1 MCGII
6 GAVNLQNLQIAR
18 FIEGM
23 KAISYR
29 GRDAVGIFNEGALI
43 SQPLHSGSAVE
54 GVLKHLF
61 KTIRKGLSENS
72 GFVIGHLLHSI
83 VGDAPQPIVIEE
95 DSSTFVLA
103 ANCEIYNWRELAEE
117 NSIKAEND
125 AWLLAKLLVKKKAFS
140 PERINRV
147 LSSLDGVYSFVFATP
162 ENVFLA
168 RDILGQKPLWFFFDG
183 NMKAATKLQGESG
196 GIAFASEKKA
206 LLKMG
211 MKEAVELNPRIILD
225 YSLKERTLEMFN
237 RGFLSPGSTA
247 SSNDSFRKGGLN
259 QDALIKKAQGL
270 LINAVSKRLP
280 DMKLGLLM
288 SGGVDSAAIALIL
301 KKLGVPFSCYITYYS
316 DSDNKKDKKK
326 QDVNNVNNDVVF
338 ARKMAD
344 YLEVE
349 LIEKRLSLRD
359 VEELLPE
366 VVDTI
371 EDTQAVKVS
380 VALTMF
386 ASMMEMKKA
395 GIKVVFSGLGS
406 EEIFAGYTRHMLSDI
421 SVLDKE
427 SVAGLRRM
435 YERDLYR
442 DDTCSMRNGLE
453 LRLPFLD
460 KELVNFAIALDGR
473 LKINRGVNKYIL
485 REAIFRMGLP
495 REIAFRK
502 KVSAQYGSRVD
513 RAVDMLSKK
522 KGLPR
527 SAFLESLLPGS
538 KPPLGVLFSGGKD
551 SVLAMHIMGLQLYS
565 IKCLIS
571 VESRNKDS
579 YMFHTPAINLIPL
592 QSAALGVPSLRAFT
606 AGKKEE
612 ELDDLK
618 GVVARAVAEFKIQGI
633 VTGALFST
641 YQRDRIEELA
651 DALNLKVF
659 SPLWLMDQ
667 SNELKMVIRQGFR
680 AVIVRVAAM
689 GLDKSLL
696 GRVIDEEV
704 YNLLK
709 EANRKYKVNIAGEG
723 GEFETIVVDG
733 PIFNK
738 RINIDEYEIVEDDGL
753 FEMVVKRASLNEK
766 KD

>member
-140 PERINRV
+140 PERINSI

-592 QSAALGVPSLRAFT
+592 QSAAFGVPSLRAFT

>member
-442 DDTCSMRNGLE
+442 DDTCSMMNGLE